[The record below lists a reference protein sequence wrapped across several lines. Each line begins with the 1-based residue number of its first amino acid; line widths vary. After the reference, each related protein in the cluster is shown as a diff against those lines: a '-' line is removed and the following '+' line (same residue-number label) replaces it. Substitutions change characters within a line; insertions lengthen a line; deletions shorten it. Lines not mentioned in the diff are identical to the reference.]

1 MLMYII
7 TTKTIKQLFD
17 ADKGE
22 GSWRL
27 GIAT

>member
-17 ADKGE
+17 VDNGE
-22 GSWRL
+22 GSWRM